1 MEAIVAG
8 PDEDDLG
15 TALEAEGV
23 TVTRVDGVATRP
35 NLEEAGALEAD
46 LFVLTDVGEAT
57 AIPIICD
64 LNDSIRTV
72 VYARRTVP
80 EFVKGQLDLAVD
92 PRLVDAGAVADA
104 LVS

>member
-15 TALEAEGV
+15 AALEDEGV
-23 TVTRVDGVATRP
+23 TVTRVNGVVTRP
-35 NLEEAGALEAD
+35 KLEEAGALEAD
-46 LFVLTDVGEAT
+46 LFVLTDVEEAT
-57 AIPIICD
+57 AIPIVCD
-64 LNDSIRTV
+64 LNDGVRTV

-92 PRLVDAGAVADA
+92 PRLVDASGVADA